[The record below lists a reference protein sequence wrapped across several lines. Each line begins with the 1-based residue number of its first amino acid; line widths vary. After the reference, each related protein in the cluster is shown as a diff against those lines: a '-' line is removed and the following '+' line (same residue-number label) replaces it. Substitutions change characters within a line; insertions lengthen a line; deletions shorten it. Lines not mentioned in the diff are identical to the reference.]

1 VQETLTIQNIKKSAI
16 MKKENN
22 KIKSFRD
29 LKLDTGPNIQKSSKS
44 IKFSEKK
51 DVFTYKG

>member
-1 VQETLTIQNIKKSAI
+1 

>member
-1 VQETLTIQNIKKSAI
+1 

-29 LKLDTGPNIQKSSKS
+29 LKLDTTPNIQKSSKS
-44 IKFSEKK
+44 IKFS
-51 DVFTYKG
+51 